1 MFAIYVTFIADGYAD
16 AERPVTYAPGD
27 MRQEGTAYWYS
38 LRHAEVTCPRC
49 DPDEPDDECHACGG
63 SGVAEGEG
71 FEVWRY
77 LFDTEEAADEVYAR
91 IMDAGDGYERAAVV
105 LPLTGTLVVE
115 WEPDYRE
122 TTIPDLT

>member
-1 MFAIYVTFIADGYAD
+1 MYAIYASFITDGYAD

-49 DPDEPDDECHACGG
+49 DPDEPDDDCPACGG
-63 SGVAEGEG
+63 SGHVYGEP
-71 FEVWRY
+71 FEVVRY

-91 IMDAGDGYERAAVV
+91 IMDAGDGYERAAVLARYAGVTV
-105 LPLTGTLVVE
+105 LE
-115 WEPDYRE
+115 WTPYY
-122 TTIPDLT
+122 L